1 MAIQFKNVTFY
12 YNKKEKPA
20 LNDINLNI
28 ESKDD
33 FIAIIGK
40 IGSGKSTL
48 VQLMNGL
55 LLPSKG
61 YLDIF
66 GEIIDKRVLP
76 QNLISL
82 KKKIGLVF
90 QFPENQIF
98 ENTILKDVMFG
109 PKNFNKTDAE
119 AKEQA
124 IKALKQVGITQDL
137 FEKSPFKLSGGQ
149 QRKVAIAGV
158 LALEPSILILDEPTR
173 GLDVCSKKDIMNFL
187 KKTNQK
193 KRNTIIFITHDMD
206 LIAEYANKIILLDK
220 GKIIFFG
227 PKEDFFQN
235 HNLSQFGLSEP
246 QTFQLLKFLNH
257 ELGIPFEYKFS
268 YEDLLKY
275 LKQNL

>member
-257 ELGIPFEYKFS
+257 ELGIPF
-268 YEDLLKY
+268 
-275 LKQNL
+275 